1 MDEFE
6 ISECVHKRKWR
17 EREREHVRVL
27 IIVVLGRIYEGQSI
41 R

>member
-17 EREREHVRVL
+17 EREHARVL